1 MSPDGPI
8 HVLVSAWVTQEQLD
22 RMKSAH
28 PRLVI
33 HGEPGGIAI
42 MTAEEAAKHRIII
55 TGIDYPVFRS
65 DIDYN
70 QLLAQAEVIFAT
82 RIPPDVVKRAPRLR
96 WIQFTS
102 AGVDHLWNPTLR
114 DANIIVTSTRGIHV
128 IPLSEFVLSC
138 ILMFAKGWSRLI
150 KQQQQHQWS
159 KFLTEEV
166 HGKTLVCIGVGEIG
180 KGISR
185 LAGAFGMHVIGV
197 RRREDV
203 HDRPAEVN
211 ELFPMSALNQVLPR
225 ADYVVACLPLTARTR
240 ACLGEGAFRA
250 MKPSAVFVNVGRG
263 KTVDEEALLRS
274 LREGWIRGA
283 ALDVFA
289 EEPLAKDN
297 PLWDLPN
304 VLICP
309 HMATDTALYA
319 EHITD
324 VVCDNLKR
332 YAQGEPLRNVIDQ
345 NEGY

>member
-1 MSPDGPI
+1 MRGDKPI
-8 HVLVSAWVTQEQLD
+8 HVLVSARVTQEQLE
-22 RMKSAH
+22 RMKSVD

-42 MTAEEAAKHRIII
+42 MTAEEAAANRIII

-70 QLLAQAEVIFAT
+70 HLLAEADVLLAT
-82 RIPPDVVKRAPRLR
+82 RIPPDVVQRAPRLR

-114 DANIIVTSTRGIHV
+114 EANIIVTSTRGIHV

-138 ILMFAKGWSRLI
+138 ILMFAKGWPRLI
-150 KQQQQHQWS
+150 RQQREHEWS

-180 KGISR
+180 KGVGR
-185 LAGAFGMHVIGV
+185 LARAFGMRVIGV
-197 RRREDV
+197 RRRDDV
-203 HDRPAEVN
+203 HERPPEVD
-211 ELFPMSALNQVLPR
+211 EIFPVSALSQVLPR
-225 ADYVVACLPLTARTR
+225 ADYVVACLPLTALTR
-240 ACLGEGAFRA
+240 ACLGEEAFRA
-250 MKPSAVFVNVGRG
+250 MKPSAFFVNVGRG
-263 KTVDEEALLRS
+263 KTVDENALVRS

-289 EEPLAKDN
+289 EEPLPQN
-297 PLWDLPN
+297 SPWWDLPN

-309 HMATDTALYA
+309 HMGTDTALYA
-319 EHITD
+319 EHITE

-332 YAQGEPLRNVIDQ
+332 YAQGQPLRNVIDQ